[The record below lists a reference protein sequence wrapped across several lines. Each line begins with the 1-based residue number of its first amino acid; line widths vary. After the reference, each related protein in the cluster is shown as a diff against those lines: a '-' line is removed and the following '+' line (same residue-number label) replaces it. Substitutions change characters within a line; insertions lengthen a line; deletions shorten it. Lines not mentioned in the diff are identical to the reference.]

1 MRRLA
6 REPLLHFLLLGGV
19 IFGVY
24 ALMSRNEARR
34 PGEIVVT
41 EGRIA
46 SLGTAFARV
55 WHRPPTGP
63 ELDGLI
69 RDYVRDEVLARE
81 AMALGLDRDDTIIRR
96 RLRQKLEFV
105 SEDVAALA
113 EPTEEQLHTYL
124 KQHPD
129 AFRTDRRVTFSQVH
143 LDPQRRGENLGRDVA
158 RLLAQLE
165 RAGATAD
172 ISALG
177 DSRLLEDQFVALPAG
192 EVVRQ
197 FGDGFAAKLGELP
210 VGRWQGPIESGY
222 GVHLVLVRE
231 RTEGRVPAF
240 QDVRGA
246 VRREWLNAQRQEANE
261 QFYQSLLRRY
271 TVTLE
276 RSGTATGADGHG
288 VAEARR

>member
-19 IFGVY
+19 IFGVF
-24 ALMSRNEARR
+24 ALVSRNDASR

-63 ELDGLI
+63 ELDGLM

-81 AMALGLDRDDTIIRR
+81 ALALGLDRDDTIIRR

-129 AFRTDRRVTFSQVH
+129 AFRARSPAASASMRRW
-143 LDPQRRGENLGRDVA
+143 RR
-158 RLLAQLE
+158 
-165 RAGATAD
+165 
-172 ISALG
+172 S
-177 DSRLLEDQFVALPAG
+177 S
-192 EVVRQ
+192 EVR
-197 FGDGFAAKLGELP
+197 K
-210 VGRWQGPIESGY
+210 
-222 GVHLVLVRE
+222 
-231 RTEGRVPAF
+231 
-240 QDVRGA
+240 
-246 VRREWLNAQRQEANE
+246 
-261 QFYQSLLRRY
+261 
-271 TVTLE
+271 
-276 RSGTATGADGHG
+276 
-288 VAEARR
+288 AEAGRRRRAPLRDAVVTGET